1 MSALGRHLADYLTLR
16 RGLGF
21 KLGWEGAD
29 LAQLVAYLDAAGAP
43 TLTADLAIAW
53 ARLPQGVQRL
63 RWAHRL
69 GAARGFARYLRAI
82 DPATEV
88 PPPDVFGARQQ
99 RRAPYLWAAADV
111 GRLMEATRTLRPPL
125 RAATHETLF
134 GLLAA
139 SGMRLGEAI
148 GLENRDV
155 DLAGAVL
162 TIREAKF
169 GRSRLVPLH
178 LSAVAALRAYAEDRD
193 RLCPAPRAPTF
204 FLSSVGTPLLAGR
217 VHHVFNQLTTGLGL
231 RTATV
236 RPRLHDMRH
245 SFAVRTLIEWQRAD
259 ADVGA
264 RLPALSTYLGHV
276 NPAGT
281 YWYLSAAPELT
292 ELAAARLDAR
302 FGGSR

>member
-1 MSALGRHLADYLTLR
+1 MSALAGHLADYLALR

-21 KLGWEGAD
+21 KLGWQGAD
-29 LAQLVAYLDAAGAP
+29 LASLVADLDAVGAS
-43 TLTADLAIAW
+43 TITADLAIAW
-53 ARLPQGVQRL
+53 AQLPQGVQRL
-63 RWAHRL
+63 RWASRL
-69 GAARGFARYLRAI
+69 GAARGFARYLAAI

-88 PPPDVFGARQQ
+88 PPPDVFGARQT
-99 RRAPYLWAAADV
+99 RPAPYLWAADDV
-111 GRLMEATRTLRPPL
+111 GRLLSAARTLRPPL
-125 RAATHETLF
+125 RATTHETLF

-155 DLAGAVL
+155 DLAGGIL
-162 TIREAKF
+162 TIREGKF

-178 LSAVAALRAYAEDRD
+178 PSAVAALRAYAEDRD

-204 FLSSVGTPLLAGR
+204 FLSSVGTALLAGG
-217 VHHVFNQLTTGLGL
+217 VHHVFNQLTTALGL

-236 RPRLHDMRH
+236 RPRLHELRH
-245 SFAVRTLIEWQRAD
+245 SFAVRTLIEWHRSD
-259 ADVGA
+259 ADVEA
-264 RLPALSTYLGHV
+264 DLAVLSTYLGHV

-292 ELAAARLDAR
+292 ELAAARLAVR
-302 FGGSR
+302 IGRSR

>member
-1 MSALGRHLADYLTLR
+1 MSALADHLADYLALR

-21 KLGWEGAD
+21 KLDWEGTD
-29 LAQLVAYLDAAGAP
+29 LAHLVAYLDATGAP
-43 TLTADLAIAW
+43 TLTAELAIAW

-99 RRAPYLWAAADV
+99 RRAPYLWAVADI
-111 GRLMEATRTLRPPL
+111 GRLMEAARTLRPSL

-134 GLLAA
+134 GLLAV

-155 DLAGAVL
+155 DFAGAVL

-178 LSAVAALRAYAEDRD
+178 PSAVEALRAYAARRD
-193 RLCPAPRAPTF
+193 RLCPTPRSRTF
-204 FLSSVGTPLLAGR
+204 FVSSVGTPLLAGG
-217 VHHVFNQLTTGLGL
+217 VQHTLNGLTSALEL

-236 RPRLHDMRH
+236 RPRLHDLRH
-245 SFAVRTLIEWQRAD
+245 TFAVRTLIEWQRAD

-281 YWYLSAAPELT
+281 YWYLSAVPELT

>member
-1 MSALGRHLADYLTLR
+1 MSALAHHLADYLALR

-21 KLGWEGAD
+21 KLDWEGAD
-29 LAQLVAYLDAAGAP
+29 LAQLVADLAAAGAP
-43 TLTADLAIAW
+43 TLTVELAIAW

-99 RRAPYLWAAADV
+99 RRAPYLWATADV
-111 GRLMEATRTLRPPL
+111 SRLMEAAQTLRPPL

-134 GLLAA
+134 GLLAV

-155 DLAGAVL
+155 DHAGAVL

-178 LSAVAALRAYAEDRD
+178 PSAAEALGAYAAFRD
-193 RLCPAPRAPTF
+193 RLCPTPRSATF
-204 FLSSVGTPLLAGR
+204 FISSVGTPLLAGG
-217 VHHVFNQLTTGLGL
+217 VHHTFTQITTGLGL
-231 RTATV
+231 RTATA
-236 RPRLHDMRH
+236 RPRLHDLRH

-281 YWYLSAAPELT
+281 YWYLSAVPELA

-302 FGGSR
+302 FGGPR